1 MSEKKEQI
9 FNGIWNELETA
20 DKNKVVVNHLKTLS
34 KWDLKRVICT
44 VLDVDLM
51 DDEKLR
57 KEFEGLIYTR

>member
-1 MSEKKEQI
+1 MSEKKEKI
-9 FNGIWNELETA
+9 FSGIWNELETA

-51 DDEKLR
+51 DDENLR